1 MPTYLLPIEGLTVIE
16 PWNVGA
22 VRVHTSASVDPVAAP
37 TTPALAAHEGLS
49 KLYREF
55 PDEIKQGTV
64 AEVDAE
70 DIDTALDLVTVAT
83 DLLRVFQRMRT
94 IYAKT
99 TMFGLPGQLYRSR
112 IRYLI
117 AGVGPGFRNK
127 GEALGFTFDEDA
139 QAAWRSSPA
148 FPQLAEATSTGQDL
162 PEGLRRALL
171 GVQLLSQAILEHR
184 PPFKLLN
191 LVIGLESMLLER
203 EHQSQSFRLARR
215 ATYFTCGGF
224 NDSLCGRG
232 RDTCQCLALDPAD
245 RKARQSLKD
254 LRTLAQID
262 TRWRCSSWLDYL
274 HWYDLRSEVAH
285 GDDTSVSEKDVSTA
299 EFCILRWTAEP
310 VLQWLIEH
318 PDDPL
323 GSLDAAISALAA
335 VPRWQDPVPDPET
348 YDPERYDFSS

>member
-1 MPTYLLPIEGLTVIE
+1 MRL
-16 PWNVGA
+16 
-22 VRVHTSASVDPVAAP
+22 HTSESVDPLAA
-37 TTPALAAHEGLS
+37 TPSGLAAHEGLC
-49 KLYREF
+49 KVYREIL
-55 PDEIKQGTV
+55 DEMKQGTV
-64 AEVDAE
+64 AEVEAE
-70 DIDTALDLVTVAT
+70 DIDTALDLVTIAT

-94 IYAKT
+94 IFAKT
-99 TMFGLPGQLYRSR
+99 TMFGLPGQLYRAR
-112 IRYLI
+112 IRYII
-117 AGVGPGFRNK
+117 AGAGPVFRNK
-127 GEALGFTFDEDA
+127 GEALGFTFNDEA
-139 QAAWRSSPA
+139 QAAWRSSPV
-148 FPQLAEATSTGQDL
+148 FPQLAEAIGAGPDM

-171 GVQLLSQAILEHR
+171 GVQLMSQAILEHR

-224 NDSLCGRG
+224 NESLCGRG

-254 LRTLAQID
+254 LRTLAQLD

-299 EFCILRWTAEP
+299 EFCILRWAAEP

-323 GSLDAAISALAA
+323 VRLDAAIGVLPA
-335 VPRWQDPVPDPET
+335 VPRWQDPVPDPAT
-348 YDPERYDFSS
+348 YDPEHFDFSG